1 MSRKKQEHTTLMPS
15 SEELKTAGIRELT
28 AQELLAVNG
37 GKRTRKAN
45 SGGSSGGGSSGSSGS
60 ARGSSGG
67 SSSSGRSRRSAG
79 TSSSSNDSSKSNGK
93 ENKKPK
99 AQSGTSAFDE
109 KKSKPPVQSGTP
121 SVNNPNAGERKRNE
135 EKQSGSMDY
144 TVQKGDT
151 LSGIVRKQ
159 YPGASKEE
167 IVRKVKEAA
176 ANSGITDINKIEPG
190 QKIVFEKPAQSSSG
204 QPNAGEATSP
214 TQGGAPRG
222 KRQRPTNSGSS
233 GSSTST
239 SSGGSSSSG
248 GESFD
253 QSSQERDRDSDRGN
267 CASGGDAGFN
277 PETDRKRKP
286 RAESKKGLGEI
297 ISSWFNGKRESAS
310 NSAKQRFSRAS
321 KDGTVETQNVP
332 TEQEKQ
338 GLKGNFLHIDN
349 KGKVQNIKREEAGTA
364 LMDSTTRIADDRP
377 KLFDKLT
384 RKREKKDYSKTEAR
398 YGSFPN
404 GSQEETTAWGWQ
416 HSLSQNTKN
425 HINKLHPDIR
435 DSTKNMMVN
444 LYNSGVNVE
453 IVSSLRPFAEQDKLY
468 SIGRDGEKDN
478 RKIVTYAK
486 GGESFHNYGLAFDVE
501 VYNNKHRKNWD
512 VNSTDW
518 QKVIAEGQA
527 QGFEAGATWEK
538 FKDYPHFE
546 NSFGLSTKQLLERIN
561 NNQSEGG
568 FVHVK

>member
-67 SSSSGRSRRSAG
+67 SSSSGRSYRSCG

-121 SVNNPNAGERKRNE
+121 SVNNPNAGESKRNE

-167 IVRKVKEAA
+167 IVRRVKEAA

-222 KRQRPTNSGSS
+222 KRQRPANSGSS

-239 SSGGSSSSG
+239 SSGRSSVGGSSG
-248 GESFD
+248 GDSSDNGSSNGSGSIFNLPA
-253 QSSQERDRDSDRGN
+253 QSQPAPKPPEANNAAPVQQGQGN
-267 CASGGDAGFN
+267 DLPQAAN
-277 PETDRKRKP
+277 PTVPALPEEKKMGRK
-286 RAESKKGLGEI
+286 
-297 ISSWFNGKRESAS
+297 ISSWFNRNGSKTLVGKIV
-310 NSAKQRFSRAS
+310 
-321 KDGTVETQNVP
+321 DPV
-332 TEQEKQ
+332 
-338 GLKGNFLHIDN
+338 L
-349 KGKVQNIKREEAGTA
+349 
-364 LMDSTTRIADDRP
+364 
-377 KLFDKLT
+377 DKLNLD
-384 RKREKKDYSKTEAR
+384 KK
-398 YGSFPN
+398 
-404 GSQEETTAWGWQ
+404 
-416 HSLSQNTKN
+416 
-425 HINKLHPDIR
+425 
-435 DSTKNMMVN
+435 
-444 LYNSGVNVE
+444 
-453 IVSSLRPFAEQDKLY
+453 
-468 SIGRDGEKDN
+468 
-478 RKIVTYAK
+478 
-486 GGESFHNYGLAFDVE
+486 
-501 VYNNKHRKNWD
+501 VYYLWD
-512 VNSTDW
+512 V
-518 QKVIAEGQA
+518 AA
-527 QGFEAGATWEK
+527 A
-538 FKDYPHFE
+538 
-546 NSFGLSTKQLLERIN
+546 
-561 NNQSEGG
+561 
-568 FVHVK
+568 